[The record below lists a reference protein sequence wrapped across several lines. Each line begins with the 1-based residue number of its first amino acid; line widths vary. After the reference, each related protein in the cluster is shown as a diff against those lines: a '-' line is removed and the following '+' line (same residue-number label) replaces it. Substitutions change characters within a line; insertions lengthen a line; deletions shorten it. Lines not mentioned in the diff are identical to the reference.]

1 MILSNKDDILDRVLR
16 SYEGYFDIEKC
27 NEQDIPLVAKC
38 QFHVHNKKYVLIK
51 KATLWEA
58 DANEYV
64 YIFKVDNLTKDIF
77 NKCKNYAY
85 DYGMRLIEPK
95 PGHMYSYITTIFIC
109 DSCEKEA
116 EKLITKC
123 NLYKSFKFSF
133 YGWMDFHTAC
143 IDVNDN
149 KIFGNKASKNTTK
162 FLKDLLIKKSSTLH
176 KKNKEYC

>member
-1 MILSNKDDILDRVLR
+1 MVLSNKNEILKKILK
-16 SYEGYFDIEKC
+16 SYEGYFDIDEC
-27 NEQDIPLVAKC
+27 NETDIPLAATC
-38 QFHVHNKKYVLIK
+38 QLHVHNKKYVLIK

-77 NKCKNYAY
+77 NKCKDYAY
-85 DYGMRLIEPK
+85 DYGMKLINPK

-123 NLYKSFKFSF
+123 NIYKSFKFSF
-133 YGWMDFHTAC
+133 YGWMDFHTVC
-143 IDVNDN
+143 IDINN
-149 KIFGNKASKNTTK
+149 NMIFGNKGGKNTVK
-162 FLKDLLIKKSSTLH
+162 FFKDLLLGKTSNFYKKS
-176 KKNKEYC
+176 KEFC